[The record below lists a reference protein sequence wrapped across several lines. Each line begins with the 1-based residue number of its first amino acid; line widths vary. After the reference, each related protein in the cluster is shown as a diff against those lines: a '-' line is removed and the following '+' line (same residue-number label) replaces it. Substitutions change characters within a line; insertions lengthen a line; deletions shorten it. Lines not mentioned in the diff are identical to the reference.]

1 MRLVEIL
8 VPTGKKQAVIDV
20 LDDEEIDY
28 VVTPES
34 SNRSFAAVV
43 TFPLPLGAVEGVL
56 EQLREIGIDENTYT
70 VIVETETV
78 ISRRFDRLEER
89 YAVEDKS
96 DETIAREE
104 LQTKAEKLTSSNTTY
119 MLMTVVSA
127 VIATAGLLLNSAATV
142 VGSMVIAPLIG
153 PAMAASVGTVVDDNE
168 LFRRGIKLQ
177 LLGVGLAIASA
188 AIFATALRFGNLVPP
203 GLDPL
208 SIPQVQERLA
218 PNVLVLAVALGAG
231 VAGIVSLTTGVST
244 ALVGVMIAVALIP
257 PAAAVGIGI
266 AYGITTLALGAF
278 VFVSVNVLSI
288 NLAALVVL
296 WYSGYRPAG
305 WFRTESAR
313 SATLKRIAVLAIGVL
328 ALTAVLGGVS
338 YDTYTGAVDEQE
350 IRSAVD
356 AELDEPRYG
365 DATAI
370 ELSVQRAD
378 ETYPRRPGTVTVT
391 VASSN
396 PEAESGLADALADR
410 IHERTGHTVDV
421 EVRYLRTEHSD
432 DRNQN

>member
-8 VPTGKKQAVIDV
+8 VPTGKKQAV
-20 LDDEEIDY
+20 LDILEDEKIDY

-34 SNRSFAAVV
+34 SNRGFAAVV
-43 TFPLPLGAVEGVL
+43 TFPLPIGAVEEVI
-56 EQLREIGIDENTYT
+56 EELREIGIDENTYT

-89 YAVEDKS
+89 YAVEGES

-104 LQTKAEKLTSSNTTY
+104 LQTKAKKLTSSNTTY
-119 MLMTVVSA
+119 VLMTVVSA

-153 PAMAASVGTVVDDNE
+153 PAMAASVGTVVDDEE

-208 SIPQVQERLA
+208 SIPQVEERLA

-231 VAGIVSLTTGVST
+231 IAGIVSLTTGVST

-266 AYGITTLALGAF
+266 AYGLTTLAVGAF
-278 VFVSVNVLSI
+278 IFVSVNVLSI

-296 WYSGYRPAG
+296 WYSGYRPVG
-305 WFRTESAR
+305 WFRAESAR
-313 SATLKRIAVLAIGVL
+313 STTLKRIAVLAIGVL
-328 ALTAVLGGVS
+328 VLTAVLGGVS
-338 YDTYTGAVDEQE
+338 YDTYSGAVDEQE
-350 IRSAVD
+350 IRSAID
-356 AELDEPRYG
+356 AELDEPTYG
-365 DATAI
+365 DAAAV
-370 ELSVQRAD
+370 EVSVQRMDGA
-378 ETYPRRPGTVTVT
+378 YPRKPKAVTVT
-391 VASSN
+391 VASSD
-396 PEAESGLADALADR
+396 PEEESGLADAFAER
-410 IHERTGHTVDV
+410 IHERTGHSVQV
-421 EVRYLRTEHSD
+421 EVRYLRTEHSG
-432 DRNQN
+432 